1 MWREIMP
8 WQYGPTHSQAVWECK
23 YLGVMTIKGLFTSVD
38 VRLDL
43 AGDDPSGWQVAATID
58 AASIDSGL
66 ARRDDVLRGP
76 DYLDAER
83 FPTLDFQGTRV
94 ERQGDRYRV
103 AGDLT
108 IHGVTRPVVLDLR
121 DNGEG
126 VNRRGERSRAL
137 TTDVTLNRLDY
148 GVGPGGLAGPTI
160 GQEVRIWLQI
170 EVVWQD

>member
-1 MWREIMP
+1 MP
-8 WQYGPTHSQAVWECK
+8 WQYGASHSQAVWECK
-23 YLGVMTIKGLFTSVD
+23 YLGVMTIKGLFTGID

-43 AGDDPSGWQVAATID
+43 AGDDPSRCTVAATID

-76 DYLDAER
+76 DAER
-83 FPTLDFQGTRV
+83 YPTLTVQSARV

-108 IHGVTRPVVLDLR
+108 IHGVTRPITLDLQ

-137 TTDVTLNRLDY
+137 TTEVSLNRLDY
-148 GVGPGGLAGPTI
+148 GVGPAADAGTAI

>member
-1 MWREIMP
+1 MP
-8 WQYGPTHSQAVWECK
+8 WQYGASHSQAVWECK
-23 YLGVMTIKGLFTSVD
+23 YLGVMTIKGLFTGID

-43 AGDDPSGWQVAATID
+43 AGDDPSRWTVAATID

-83 FPTLDFQGTRV
+83 YPTLTFQSARV

-108 IHGVTRPVVLDLR
+108 IHGVTRPITLDLQ

-137 TTDVTLNRLDY
+137 TTEVSLNRLDY
-148 GVGPGGLAGPTI
+148 GVGPAADAGTAI

>member
-1 MWREIMP
+1 
-8 WQYGPTHSQAVWECK
+8 
-23 YLGVMTIKGLFTSVD
+23 
-38 VRLDL
+38 
-43 AGDDPSGWQVAATID
+43 VAASID

-83 FPTLDFQGTRV
+83 FPRLAFQGTRI

-108 IHGVTRPVVLDLR
+108 IHGVTRPVVLDLQ

-137 TTDVTLNRLDY
+137 TTEFTLNRLDY
-148 GVGPGGLAGPTI
+148 GVGPAPDAGTAI

>member
-1 MWREIMP
+1 MP
-8 WQYGPTHSQAVWECK
+8 WQYGAAHSQAVWECK
-23 YLGVMTIKGLFTSVD
+23 YLGVMTIKGLFTTID

-43 AGDDPSGWQVAATID
+43 DGDDPTRWSVAATIA

-66 ARRDDVLRGP
+66 PRRDDVLRSA

-83 FPTLDFQGTRV
+83 FPTLEFQSTRV

-108 IHGVTRPVVLDLR
+108 IHGVTRPIVLDLQ

-137 TTDVTLNRLDY
+137 TTDITLNRLDF
-148 GVGPGGLAGPTI
+148 GVGPPAEAGTAI
-160 GQEVRIWLQI
+160 GQEIGIWLQV